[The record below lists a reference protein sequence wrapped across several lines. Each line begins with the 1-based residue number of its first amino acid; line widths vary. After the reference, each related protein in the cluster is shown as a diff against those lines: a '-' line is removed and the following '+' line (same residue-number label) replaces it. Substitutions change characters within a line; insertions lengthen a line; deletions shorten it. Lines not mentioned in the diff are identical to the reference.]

1 MPTSQSLQLRV
12 GVDVGTQSC
21 QRRREIVPAWR
32 RRRLVN
38 ERTRMIGSLHADLQA
53 VAPGLLQIT
62 RYVGNLWFLSFL
74 TCRKDIRR
82 HCQTNP
88 IW

>member
-1 MPTSQSLQLRV
+1 
-12 GVDVGTQSC
+12 
-21 QRRREIVPAWR
+21 
-32 RRRLVN
+32 
-38 ERTRMIGSLHADLQA
+38 MIGSLHADLQA